1 MQKIITPKVKLYN
14 FVFLLFLIFS
24 LTKAA
29 FAEIK
34 YIETIAKGTGETFE
48 IALKKAFTRAVSK
61 VNGVSVES
69 KSVLKTID
77 KSVTTNEGSSASL
90 TRDLQQTINEKTKG
104 SIKTFEILSENKDT
118 NGLVNVEIKATIAK
132 FALSKSAN
140 RKRMAIVPF
149 RINLNEISIFG
160 KTGFDDADNLRKYL
174 NQEFTNYFVQTRK
187 FTILDREFD
196 KEIADEIKN
205 LENSEKIEDQVKIG
219 QKLFAD
225 YILVGNLDF
234 LILQEIEKKYLT
246 SDVFKKKNIG
256 SLNFSYRVI
265 DVPTNQIKYSSKV
278 NLEIDL
284 KKQNQPIPYL
294 FNLTAKNAGLEIMYA
309 IYPILVEKIEEG
321 VLYLGQGGN
330 QIKIDDV
337 YTIYERKE
345 SKIKDTYTGEN
356 LGNVE
361 IVVGKAAI
369 IDSNS
374 KFSVAKIIEQEY
386 DLSEDF
392 KPRKYMVKPVKKVK
406 NKKSS
411 SKEKKK
417 KKAIDQ
423 EW

>member
-1 MQKIITPKVKLYN
+1 MFKT
-14 FVFLLFLIFS
+14 FLISFFIFVTSS
-24 LTKAA
+24 LSL
-29 FAEIK
+29 AEIS
-34 YIETIAKGTGETFE
+34 YVDINAKGKSENFE
-48 IALKKAFTRAVSK
+48 VSLKKALKEAVSK
-61 VNGVSVES
+61 VNGVTI
-69 KSVLKTID
+69 KTDSVLETIE
-77 KSVTTNEGSSASL
+77 KSISTNEGSSGSL
-90 TRDLQQTINEKTKG
+90 ERNLNEKISEKTGG
-104 SIKTFEILSENKDT
+104 SIKSFEILNEYEDA
-118 NGLVNVEIKATIAK
+118 NGLKVVEIKATVAK
-132 FALSKSAN
+132 FKLSKSAN

-196 KEIADEIKN
+196 KEIADELKN

-234 LILQEIEKKYLT
+234 LILKEIEKKYLT
-246 SDVFKKKNIG
+246 SDVVKKKNIG

-294 FNLTAKNAGLEIMYA
+294 FNMTAKNAGLEIMYA
-309 IYPILVEKIEEG
+309 IYPILVEKIEDDM
-321 VLYLGQGGN
+321 LFLGQGGN
-330 QIKIDDV
+330 QINVDDV
-337 YTIYERKE
+337 FTIYERTD
-345 SKIKDTYTGEN
+345 SKIKDSYTGET
-356 LGNVE
+356 LGNIE
-361 IVVGKAAI
+361 KVVGKATI

-374 KFSVAKIIEQEY
+374 KFSVAQIIEQKY

-392 KPRKYMVKPVKKVK
+392 KPRKYMVKPIKKVK
-406 NKKSS
+406 KNKSS
-411 SKEKKK
+411 SKTKKK